1 VITLKC
7 SACRYAGQEEES
19 VTQPTRSLVVLVTGA
34 LVAVGTP
41 VLAAP
46 PEPSSTKDLAES
58 RHTFREKGQRTE
70 QVATRLKRAKAELAE
85 LGGRAERAQKRYDE
99 EAAALKR
106 TRRAF
111 LEARQQART
120 ATAKYENV
128 RAETERAEPSRV
140 VEPSRAESVQ
150 QNVQADGTQPKNI
163 HAENTQSDEV
173 QAAESETEDGEQS
186 KREDS
191 AEGGASQHSDYTEY
205 TTYFADAMKIV
216 EDEKAEVSDGSEE
229 SEKTGT
235 AETEKAG
242 TEGAEDTR
250 FETATTRMTGVSRKQ
265 ATRFEELKT
274 AHTKTLSLRVEAR
287 RTYERQKEE
296 FAAAR
301 KAKTKA
307 DAAYEEQESVVTRL
321 RTLRKRL
328 LSENDVV
335 FLADRRASG
344 TRNAG
349 SADAVV
355 SRAKGKNRRF
365 ARGAARGRLV
375 VQSALKWIGTPYSWG
390 GGNTSGPS
398 YGIGRGART
407 RGFDCS
413 GLALYA
419 WGQAGVKLGHYTG
432 LQWNSGPRIPLAMA
446 SPGDLVFFAR
456 NIKDPDTIHHVGIF
470 IGRGRMV
477 EAPYTGARVRISS
490 IWRKGL
496 IGAVRP
502 A

>member
-1 VITLKC
+1 M
-7 SACRYAGQEEES
+7 
-19 VTQPTRSLVVLVTGA
+19 TQPTRSLVVLVTGA

-46 PEPSSTKDLAES
+46 PEPSSTKDLAER
-58 RHTFREKGQRTE
+58 RHTVREKGQRAE
-70 QVATRLKRAKAELAE
+70 QVATRLRRAKAELAE
-85 LGGRAERAQKRYDE
+85 LGARAEQAQKRYDE

-106 TRRAF
+106 TRKAF

-120 ATAKYENV
+120 ATARYENV
-128 RAETERAEPSRV
+128 RDEAARAEPSRGA
-140 VEPSRAESVQ
+140 EPSRAKSVR
-150 QNVQADGTQPKNI
+150 QNVQADGTQPENI
-163 HAENTQSDEV
+163 HAENTKSDEV
-173 QAAESETEDGEQS
+173 QAAESETEDGEHS

-191 AEGGASQHSDYTEY
+191 AEGGASQHVDYPDYKKY
-205 TTYFADAMKIV
+205 TTYFADAMKTA
-216 EDEKAEVSDGSEE
+216 EDATAEDSDGAEE
-229 SEKTGT
+229 SEKTAMAEVEK
-235 AETEKAG
+235 AETEA
-242 TEGAEDTR
+242 AEDTR
-250 FETATTRMTGVSRKQ
+250 SQPANTRMAGVFQKQ
-265 ATRFEELKT
+265 VTRFEELRA
-274 AHTKTLSLRVEAR
+274 AHTKALSLRAEVR

-321 RTLRKRL
+321 RTLKKRL
-328 LSENDVV
+328 LAENDVV
-335 FLADRRASG
+335 FLADRRASV
-344 TRNAG
+344 RDAG
-349 SADAVV
+349 SAQAVV
-355 SRAKGKNRRF
+355 SKARGKNRRF

-432 LQWNSGPRIPLAMA
+432 LQWNSGPRIPIAMA

>member
-1 VITLKC
+1 M
-7 SACRYAGQEEES
+7 
-19 VTQPTRSLVVLVTGA
+19 TQPTRSLVVLMTGA

-58 RHTFREKGQRTE
+58 RHTVREKGQRTE
-70 QVATRLKRAKAELAE
+70 QVTSRLKRAKAELAE
-85 LGGRAERAQKRYDE
+85 LGERAEQAQKRYAE

-106 TRRAF
+106 TRKAF
-111 LEARQQART
+111 VEARQQART
-120 ATAKYENV
+120 AAAKYENV
-128 RAETERAEPSRV
+128 RDEAARAEPSRG
-140 VEPSRAESVQ
+140 VEPSRAESVR
-150 QNVQADGTQPKNI
+150 QNVQDGGPQPENI
-163 HAENTQSDEV
+163 HAEDTQSDEV
-173 QAAESETEDGEQS
+173 QAAESETDDGEHS

-191 AEGGASQHSDYTEY
+191 AEGGASQAAEYPDYKKY
-205 TTYFADAMKIV
+205 ATYFADAMKTA
-216 EDEKAEVSDGSEE
+216 EDAKAEASDVAEE
-229 SEKTGT
+229 SEKTET
-235 AETEKAG
+235 AEAEKDG

-250 FETATTRMTGVSRKQ
+250 SETANTRVTGVSRNR
-265 ATRFEELKT
+265 ATRFEELRT
-274 AHTKTLSLRVEAR
+274 AHTKALSLRAEAR

-307 DAAYEEQESVVTRL
+307 DAAYEEQESAVTRL

-328 LSENDVV
+328 LAENDVV
-335 FLADRRASG
+335 FLADRRASA
-344 TRNAG
+344 RDAG
-349 SADAVV
+349 SARAVV
-355 SRAKGKNRRF
+355 SKAKGKNRRF

-390 GGNTSGPS
+390 GGNASGPS

-432 LQWNSGPRIPLAMA
+432 LQWNSGPRIPISMA